1 MKLLKTTF
9 YTILT
14 TATIGGIGTSWA
26 AEKPAPFDGSKK
38 VHIALIRQ
46 LVEGEFMQSYQAGA
60 EKQAKELGIK
70 LTTFGKNNDNQA
82 QANFVYQAMNLGV
95 DGIIIDHGLTE
106 TMKKPAADALA
117 KGIPVVAF
125 DVDVENSDIPQ
136 IAQDDYLLGKLA
148 LEALQKDYPDG
159 ANIGYVYVAGILPL
173 DKRDTSFTNFKNENP
188 QYKEVART
196 GTFESPFSVKNADQI
211 KAVLA
216 SDPNINAYFA
226 PYDEFGKGVVL
237 ALNETSMT
245 DKIGIYTADISTQDI
260 QEMIKEGSPW
270 KATAATNPASIGAVS
285 VRAIAMKIANQEVPN
300 DILIPP
306 FLFTQEMLRD
316 KNVKNMRDLR
326 EQFPEFTSVPL
337 LMPDWIAET
346 K

>member
-1 MKLLKTTF
+1 MKLIKKIIYLLVVTVAIMGS
-9 YTILT
+9 TI
-14 TATIGGIGTSWA
+14 SMA

-60 EKQAKELGIK
+60 EKQAKALNIK
-70 LTTFGKNNDNQA
+70 ITTFGKNNDNQA
-82 QANFVYQAMNLGV
+82 QANFVYQAINLGV

-106 TMKKPAADALA
+106 TMAKPAADALA

-125 DVDVENSDIPQ
+125 DVDLENPEIPQ
-136 IAQDDYLLGKLA
+136 IAQDDHKLGAMA
-148 LEALQKDYPDG
+148 LEALKKDYPEG

-173 DKRDTSFTNFKNENP
+173 DKRDVSFTKFKEENP
-188 QYKEVART
+188 IFKEVART
-196 GTFESPFSVKNADQI
+196 GTFESPFSVKNADQV
-211 KAVLA
+211 KAVLT
-216 SDPNINAYFA
+216 SNPNINAYFA

-237 ALNETSMT
+237 ALNETGMS

-260 QEMIKEGSPW
+260 QEMIKQNSPW

-285 VRAIAMKIANQEVPN
+285 VRAIAMKIAKQDVPH

-306 FLFTQEMLRD
+306 YLFTQNMLRE
-316 KNVKNMRDLR
+316 KGVKNMKGLR

-337 LMPDWIAET
+337 LMPDWIKEVQ
-346 K
+346 

>member
-1 MKLLKTTF
+1 MKFFKIF
-9 YTILT
+9 VT
-14 TATIGGIGTSWA
+14 TAVIGITALGWA
-26 AEKPAPFDGSKK
+26 AERPAPFDGSKK
-38 VHIALIRQ
+38 IHIALIRQ

-60 EKQAKELGIK
+60 ERQAKALDIK

-82 QANFVYQAMNLGV
+82 QANFIYQAINLGV

-106 TMKKPAADALA
+106 TMAKPAADALA

-125 DVDVENSDIPQ
+125 DVELNNPEIPQ
-136 IAQDDYLLGKLA
+136 IAQDDHLLGAMA
-148 LEALQKDYPDG
+148 LEALKSDYPDG

-173 DKRDTSFTNFKNENP
+173 DKRDASFTKFKQENP
-188 QYKEVART
+188 NFKEVART

-211 KAVLA
+211 KAVLT
-216 SDPNINAYFA
+216 SNPDINAYFA
-226 PYDEFGKGVVL
+226 PFDEFGKGVVL
-237 ALNETSMT
+237 ALNETGMK

-285 VRAIAMKIANQEVPN
+285 VRAIAMKIANQEVPD

-306 FLFTQEMLRD
+306 YLFSQEML
-316 KNVKNMRDLR
+316 KENSVKNMKDLR
-326 EQFPEFTSVPL
+326 DKFPEFASVPL
-337 LMPDWIAET
+337 LMPDWIKQANENN
-346 K
+346 